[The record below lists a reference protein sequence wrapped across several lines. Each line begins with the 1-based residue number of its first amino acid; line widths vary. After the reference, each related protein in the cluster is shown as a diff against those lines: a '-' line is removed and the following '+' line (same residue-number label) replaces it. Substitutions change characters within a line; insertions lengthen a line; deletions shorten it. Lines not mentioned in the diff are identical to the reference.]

1 MKADRTDAPTMQDY
15 ATVYVVFELSKSK
28 WKLGVMIAGSPK
40 MSRFTIAGGDLPALS
55 ERLASAREKAA
66 RSGKEVRIVSCYEAG
81 FDGHWLHRWLTE
93 QGVTN
98 YVIDAASIAV
108 DRRARS
114 AKTDRIDLERI
125 LRTLLAYLRG
135 EPRVCSMIHVPTV
148 EDEDRKRR
156 NRERDR
162 LLKERTA
169 HTNRIKGLLHAHG
182 IRDAMPLKPDFI
194 KSLDRARTGDGRELS
209 PHLKHELVREH
220 ERLRLLSQHIAAI
233 EAESRAEQRA
243 AAPGTAE
250 AKVVQLAQLKAI
262 GPVGGQGL
270 VNEVFYRDFDN
281 RRQVGS
287 YIGLAGTPFNSGDRE
302 RDQGISKAGNHRA
315 RKLAIELAWLWIRH
329 QPDSDLTRWFHQRV
343 GDTRGRVRRI
353 AIVALAR
360 KLMVALWR
368 YLQTGVVPTGAVLR
382 PSL

>member
-1 MKADRTDAPTMQDY
+1 MKADRTDAPTAQEY
-15 ATVYVVFELSKSK
+15 ATVHVVFELSKSK
-28 WKLGVMIAGSPK
+28 WKLGVMSAGSQK
-40 MSRFTIAGGDLPALS
+40 ISRFTIAGGDLPALS
-55 ERLASAREKAA
+55 ARLALAREKAA

-114 AKTDRIDLERI
+114 AKTDRIDLERM

-148 EDEDRKRR
+148 EEEDRKRR

-194 KSLDRARTGDGRELS
+194 KSLDQARTGDGRELS
-209 PHLKHELVREH
+209 PRLKDELVREH
-220 ERLRLLSQHIAAI
+220 ERLRLLSQHIATI

-329 QPDSDLTRWFHQRV
+329 QPDSDLSLWFRKRV
-343 GDTRGRVRRI
+343 GDTKGRVRRI
-353 AIVALAR
+353 AIVAVAR

>member
-1 MKADRTDAPTMQDY
+1 
-15 ATVYVVFELSKSK
+15 
-28 WKLGVMIAGSPK
+28 
-40 MSRFTIAGGDLPALS
+40 
-55 ERLASAREKAA
+55 
-66 RSGKEVRIVSCYEAG
+66 
-81 FDGHWLHRWLTE
+81 
-93 QGVTN
+93 
-98 YVIDAASIAV
+98 VIDAASIAV

-114 AKTDRIDLERI
+114 AKTDRIDLERM

-148 EDEDRKRR
+148 EEEDRKRR

-194 KSLDRARTGDGRELS
+194 KSLDQARTGDGRELS
-209 PHLKHELVREH
+209 PRLKDELVREH
-220 ERLRLLSQHIAAI
+220 ERLRLLSQHIATI

-329 QPDSDLTRWFHQRV
+329 QPDSDLTLWFRKRV
-343 GDTRGRVRRI
+343 GDTKGRVRRI
-353 AIVALAR
+353 AIVAVAR

>member
-55 ERLASAREKAA
+55 ERLALAREKAA

-209 PHLKHELVREH
+209 PHLKDELVREH
-220 ERLRLLSQHIAAI
+220 ERLRLLSKHIAAI

-329 QPDSDLTRWFHQRV
+329 QPDSDLTRWFHKRV

-353 AIVALAR
+353 AIVAVAR

-368 YLQTGVVPTGAVLR
+368 YLQTGVIPTGAVLR